1 MEWKEAGIMKQKVS
15 DYIADHIAE
24 WGIRDVFTVTGGGA
38 MHMNDA
44 FGHHP
49 KLHCTYQH
57 HEQACAMAAEAYARM
72 DNRMA
77 AVCVTTGPGATNAIT
92 GVLGGWMDSIP
103 MLVFSGQAR
112 YATTVAASG
121 LKLRSMGV
129 QECNIVPVVTS
140 ITKYAQMIIHPEDIR
155 YHLEKALYMA
165 VNGRPG
171 PVWLDIPLDV
181 QGAVIETEELR
192 GYDPQENPEEKPA
205 EISQDV
211 IQQILDKIEKSR
223 RPVLF
228 PGNGVRLAGAMDDF
242 QKLVNI
248 LGVPVITGM
257 SSVDAMESE
266 HPYFAGR
273 SGGTGTR
280 PGNFA
285 LQNSD
290 VLLSIG
296 NRQGFAQTGFQYQD
310 WARGSY
316 TILNDI
322 DENELKKPSLH
333 VSLPVCGDAG
343 DLIRKLIC
351 AAELRGADETNPL
364 FKGRDWIR
372 QCQVWKQKY
381 PVVTA
386 KHYETVEEGCT
397 NIYAFYEELSKAMQ
411 EGQTLMVSVGTSRV
425 AGSQAFRVKKG
436 QRFITNP
443 NTASMGFCLPAATG
457 ICVAQPGKP
466 VVCVTGEGSL
476 QMNLQELQTIWQNR
490 LPVKL
495 FVINNQ
501 GYHSIRQTQQ
511 SYFEPPLVGVGAE
524 SGDLSFPDL
533 SKIIPAYGFSYRAV
547 HAAEE
552 LPETLHQVLEETGA
566 SVCEVFVTKYQ
577 KTEPKTSAKKLPDGS
592 MVSAP
597 LEDMYPF
604 LSKEELEENMFTE
617 TNGEMQ

>member
-1 MEWKEAGIMKQKVS
+1 MKQKVS

-181 QGAVIETEELR
+181 QGAVIDTEKLR
-192 GYDPQENPEEKPA
+192 GYDPQENPKEKPA
-205 EISQDV
+205 EISQDI

-248 LGVPVITGM
+248 LDALVVSSGLQYTPKLYIVEDSQPNAFATGRNPENAVICVTTGLLDKLSYYELEGVIAHEMAHIKNYDIRLSAVVSVMVGFVVILSDWFTRISFYGGSRRRDDDDNGNPILM
-257 SSVDAMESE
+257 FIGLIFLILAPIFGQLMQLALSRKREFLADATAIEFTRNPDGLIS
-266 HPYFAGR
+266 ALLKI
-273 SGGTGTR
+273 SGD
-280 PGNFA
+280 P
-285 LQNSD
+285 
-290 VLLSIG
+290 
-296 NRQGFAQTGFQYQD
+296 
-310 WARGSY
+310 
-316 TILNDI
+316 
-322 DENELKKPSLH
+322 NELK
-333 VSLPVCGDAG
+333 
-343 DLIRKLIC
+343 
-351 AAELRGADETNPL
+351 
-364 FKGRDWIR
+364 
-372 QCQVWKQKY
+372 
-381 PVVTA
+381 
-386 KHYETVEEGCT
+386 
-397 NIYAFYEELSKAMQ
+397 
-411 EGQTLMVSVGTSRV
+411 V
-425 AGSQAFRVKKG
+425 A
-436 QRFITNP
+436 N
-443 NTASMGFCLPAATG
+443 NAT
-457 ICVAQPGKP
+457 
-466 VVCVTGEGSL
+466 
-476 QMNLQELQTIWQNR
+476 
-490 LPVKL
+490 
-495 FVINNQ
+495 
-501 GYHSIRQTQQ
+501 
-511 SYFEPPLVGVGAE
+511 
-524 SGDLSFPDL
+524 
-533 SKIIPAYGFSYRAV
+533 
-547 HAAEE
+547 
-552 LPETLHQVLEETGA
+552 
-566 SVCEVFVTKYQ
+566 
-577 KTEPKTSAKKLPDGS
+577 
-592 MVSAP
+592 
-597 LEDMYPF
+597 
-604 LSKEELEENMFTE
+604 ENMYIVNPFRGKKSSSSLWSTHPSIE
-617 TNGEMQ
+617 DRVEALRNIK